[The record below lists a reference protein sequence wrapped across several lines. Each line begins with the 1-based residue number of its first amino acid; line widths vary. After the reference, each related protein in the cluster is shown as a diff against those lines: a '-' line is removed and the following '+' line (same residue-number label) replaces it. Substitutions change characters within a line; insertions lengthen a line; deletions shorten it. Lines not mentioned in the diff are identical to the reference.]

1 MDLYYPLSHKLE
13 KIIVQE
19 QSLGRLKVFECLF
32 LHIHRK
38 LKPKVADDYSSL
50 KPFKK
55 AANIIAHKKD
65 WPVLYQEDVLEQNK
79 VPVAA
84 VVYTNDMYVDREF
97 SIKLAEN
104 IPNMNIWE
112 TNLYEHNALRSNGK
126 KVLDSLFKRIS

>member
-1 MDLYYPLSHKLE
+1 MYKRQL
-13 KIIVQE
+13 
-19 QSLGRLKVFECLF
+19 
-32 LHIHRK
+32 
-38 LKPKVADDYSSL
+38 DDYSSL
-50 KPFKK
+50 RPFKK

-84 VVYTNDMYVDREF
+84 AVYTNDMYVDREF

-126 KVLDSLFKRIS
+126 KVLDLLFKRIS